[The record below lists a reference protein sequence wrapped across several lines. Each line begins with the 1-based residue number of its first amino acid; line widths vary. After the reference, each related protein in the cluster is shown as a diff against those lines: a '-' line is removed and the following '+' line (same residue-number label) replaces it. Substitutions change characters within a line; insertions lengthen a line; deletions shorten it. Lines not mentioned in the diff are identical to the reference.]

1 MKIEILYSEL
11 CNLAGD
17 SMNHRYLKQC
27 LPQAEFVY
35 TGLNETPAFVGGPVE
50 MVYLGPMSEQT
61 QQLVIERLLPFRD
74 RLQELTDGG
83 TVLLFTGNAA
93 EVLFDEISDCDS
105 GESLHG
111 LGLLPFTAKRKLF
124 DRFNSLFLGES
135 DWGEIVGFKH
145 QFTQW
150 YGDNSAC
157 SLAKTVRGTG
167 INPETPFDGIRRGN
181 LFATQLLG
189 SVLVL
194 NPSFLKYVLSLLSA
208 KPTLAFE
215 DAVQEMY
222 RARLAEFK
230 KPETQFIGH

>member
-1 MKIEILYSEL
+1 MKIEILYSEV

-17 SMNHRYLKQC
+17 SMNHRYLKKC

-35 TGLNETPAFVGGPVE
+35 TGLNDSPAFASGGVQ
-50 MVYLGPMSEQT
+50 MVYLGPMSEHT
-61 QQLVIERLLPFRD
+61 QQLVIERLMPYRGTILKLIED
-74 RLQELTDGG
+74 G
-83 TVLLFTGNAA
+83 TVFLFTGNAA
-93 EVLFDEISDCDS
+93 EVLFEEISDCDT
-105 GESLHG
+105 GETLKG
-111 LGLLPFTAKRKLF
+111 LGILPFTAKRKLF

-135 DWGEIVGFKH
+135 EWGEIVGFKH

-150 YGDNSAC
+150 YGDNSGC
-157 SLAKTVRGTG
+157 SLARMERGTG

-194 NPSFLKYVLSLLSA
+194 NPQFTKYLLTLLGA
-208 KPTLAFE
+208 EPKLAFE
-215 DAVQEMY
+215 DAVREMY
-222 RARLAEFK
+222 RNRLAEFK